1 MSPDPEPSQSKVS
14 GSVWVVLAIAVLT
27 FVFYPRNTNKG
38 SNPTQPNLQQS
49 NIKDKNST
57 ITSGSLIAK
66 NPAILGSHDRLALLE
81 SFSSLDSTVIDHCY
95 GSVVLDPRE
104 FESEEKLKL
113 AQKFQSE
120 INSYQ
125 SLKELVSFSRAVGQ
139 LIKLEET
146 PDDPAL
152 DAHLKKFRKLP
163 GSDSILAGIR
173 DSNLRAAF
181 HHITN
186 QRMDQLQSQKQI
198 EDLTTVFKDHWYQ
211 QFKRQGI
218 EVSFP
223 KDLPAKNGAGIQGVL
238 RHLELSSTRFLLA
251 ISGNEIINEHIK
263 GVYPGE
269 IGSAPI
275 YFQAL
280 NAVLDPL
287 QRRFRTIE
295 TYQPPLAAPDP
306 NSNDLFEEIP
316 DEQIAL
322 VEFTGAMPRA
332 KLFSD
337 WQQGVDK
344 DTASDI
350 LYSPGFNPHA
360 QILLRQAGLPK
371 PERPAATVNLPDIKI
386 ESMAKNRVVLNTPAL
401 EHNTILLLNDPFA
414 PSWIATVEGK
424 SIAVLQANNDV
435 RAIYLKSSA
444 KSRTVVFSK
453 TKSK

>member
-1 MSPDPEPSQSKVS
+1 
-14 GSVWVVLAIAVLT
+14 
-27 FVFYPRNTNKG
+27 
-38 SNPTQPNLQQS
+38 
-49 NIKDKNST
+49 
-57 ITSGSLIAK
+57 
-66 NPAILGSHDRLALLE
+66 
-81 SFSSLDSTVIDHCY
+81 
-95 GSVVLDPRE
+95 
-104 FESEEKLKL
+104 
-113 AQKFQSE
+113 
-120 INSYQ
+120 
-125 SLKELVSFSRAVGQ
+125 
-139 LIKLEET
+139 
-146 PDDPAL
+146 
-152 DAHLKKFRKLP
+152 
-163 GSDSILAGIR
+163 
-173 DSNLRAAF
+173 
-181 HHITN
+181 
-186 QRMDQLQSQKQI
+186 
-198 EDLTTVFKDHWYQ
+198 
-211 QFKRQGI
+211 
-218 EVSFP
+218 
-223 KDLPAKNGAGIQGVL
+223 PAKNGAGIQGVL

-263 GVYPGE
+263 GVYSGE

-295 TYQPPLAAPDP
+295 TYQPSLAAPDP

-350 LYSPGFNPHA
+350 LYSSGFNPHA

-444 KSRTVVFSK
+444 KSRT
-453 TKSK
+453 